1 MGLDVISYSK
11 VSLKQSCSKVCEL
24 LDCLAF
30 LYQLSN
36 DEKVGKNGEKRGGK
50 GCFLTSIFQMSCRFL
65 VWPTPA
71 ATKQEGNSRKCSSIL
86 AKLQKIQYKATTILI
101 CKL

>member
-36 DEKVGKNGEKRGGK
+36 GKKKKRKGRKEWGEKGR
-50 GCFLTSIFQMSCRFL
+50 
-65 VWPTPA
+65 
-71 ATKQEGNSRKCSSIL
+71 
-86 AKLQKIQYKATTILI
+86 
-101 CKL
+101 